1 MKSLRSNKRIL
12 PIRYIVLRQALRETR
27 FGQFTL
33 VFLVAFFA
41 CSVIAWLTG
50 DSGETFFDGIWFS
63 FQVVST
69 IGFGDVLTNSVGAR
83 IIAIILNIISIF
95 YLAIITGV
103 VVNFFNQSIRAQQR
117 NTLENYIARLEYL
130 KGKVPSQS
138 SERIGEIIEKL
149 HRLEGMTKE
158 ELDELSEELF
168 E

>member
-1 MKSLRSNKRIL
+1 MKSLRSNKRTL
-12 PIRYIVLRQALRETR
+12 PTHHIVLKQVLRETR

-33 VFLVAFFA
+33 AFLVAFFA
-41 CSVIAWLTG
+41 CSVVVWLTG
-50 DSGETFFDGIWFS
+50 DSGETFFEGIWFS

-69 IGFGDVLTNSVGAR
+69 IGFGDVVTTHIVAR
-83 IIAIILNIISIF
+83 IIAMILSVISIF

-103 VVNFFNQSIRAQQR
+103 VVSFFNQSIRARQR
-117 NTLENYIARLEYL
+117 NTLENYITRLEYL

-149 HRLEGMTKE
+149 QRLEGMTKE
-158 ELDELSEELF
+158 ELDELSEELS

>member
-1 MKSLRSNKRIL
+1 MTLLHNRRRRL
-12 PIRYIVLRQALRETR
+12 PTHFFVLKQVLRETR

-33 VFLVAFFA
+33 AFLVAFFV
-41 CSVIAWLTG
+41 CSIAVWLTG

-69 IGFGDVLTNSVGAR
+69 IGFGDVVTYHIVAR
-83 IIAIILNIISIF
+83 IIAMILSIISIF

-103 VVNFFNQSIRAQQR
+103 VVSFFNQSIRARQR
-117 NTLENYIARLEYL
+117 NTLENYITRLEYL

-149 HRLEGMTKE
+149 QRLEGMTKE
-158 ELDELSEELF
+158 ELDELSEELS